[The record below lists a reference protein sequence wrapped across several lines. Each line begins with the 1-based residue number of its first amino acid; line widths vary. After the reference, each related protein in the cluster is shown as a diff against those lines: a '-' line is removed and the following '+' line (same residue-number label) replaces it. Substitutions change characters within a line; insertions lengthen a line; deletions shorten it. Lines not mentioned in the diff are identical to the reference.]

1 MLDPSKIRKDFSIL
15 SGSEGRLVYLDSAST
30 THKPNSVIA
39 KTVDYYSSYNAN
51 VHRGIYSIAERAT
64 EQFELARDSI
74 AQFFRAKSR
83 ESIVLTSGTTESV
96 NLVAYSL
103 CLHTLKEGDEIL
115 LSEMEHH
122 SNIIPW
128 QFVSKQTGFIIK
140 YIPIK
145 YMFINNIMDNTNYL
159 FNLNFIKYR
168 IISYNIKIILLHFLY
183 HF

>member
-1 MLDPSKIRKDFSIL
+1 MLDPNKIRKDFSIL

-122 SNIIPW
+122 SNIVPW
-128 QFVSKQTGFIIK
+128 QIIGK
-140 YIPIK
+140 RMGI
-145 YMFINNIMDNTNYL
+145 
-159 FNLNFIKYR
+159 
-168 IISYNIKIILLHFLY
+168 NIKFLTPNDDGIIDSDSIVWHVPTWVFIEWY
-183 HF
+183 T